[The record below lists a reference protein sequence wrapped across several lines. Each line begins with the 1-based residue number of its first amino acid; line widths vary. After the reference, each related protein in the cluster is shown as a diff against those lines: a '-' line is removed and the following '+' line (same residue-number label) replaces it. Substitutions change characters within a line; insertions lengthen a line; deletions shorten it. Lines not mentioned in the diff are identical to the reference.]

1 MSFFDP
7 NDPDTW
13 GGSGSSNTAPTVTSG
28 SSANFAEN
36 GTGTVY
42 TAQASDGQ
50 GHTITWSLSGI
61 DAGRFNIV
69 SSTGVVTFKVAP
81 DFEVPTDNGLNNV
94 YNTPSPP
101 PITVPRISRA
111 RRMLWPSP

>member
-69 SSTGVVTFKVAP
+69 SSTGVVTFKV
-81 DFEVPTDNGLNNV
+81 G
-94 YNTPSPP
+94 
-101 PITVPRISRA
+101 RISRC
-111 RRMLWPSP
+111 RPTTVSTMSTTHRHRHR